1 MASLEHKHLE
11 EINKLTISLQNL
23 RRIAKTKNYLL
34 LLSRAREIVKNE
46 TKKKFVVEPHDIFLA
61 TTLFFATLY
70 HFIEI
75 NDFICKITTK
85 LKLELLSQCI

>member
-11 EINKLTISLQNL
+11 EINSLTLSLQNL
-23 RRIAKTKNYLL
+23 RRVAKTKNYLL
-34 LLSRAREIVKNE
+34 LISRAKKIIKNE
-46 TKKKFVVEPHDIFLA
+46 QKKTFVIGPHDVFLV

-75 NDFICKITTK
+75 NDFICKITIK
-85 LKLELLSQCI
+85 LNLELLSQCI